1 MNYKKHLIISG
12 ILFIIVLVLWPVFMM
27 LSQPTGSDEDQ
38 LNWVLNHLTLYK
50 IQFFLAFLI
59 APSIIYLMLAQLG
72 KQVTTENNMIKFGYI
87 FIAGYAVLVS
97 IAYCSQIILVP
108 GLLKNG
114 LIDQAKAWYFGS
126 TVSATF
132 FIDQLGYC
140 FWGIGTIVL
149 FRQFLNGKGIIRSLG
164 ILYLVSA
171 VLSIIAFIGL
181 ILDNKL
187 MKEMT
192 LYSGLMLIPV
202 AILTIILGYRENR
215 TLNP

>member
-12 ILFIIVLVLWPVFMM
+12 ILFTIVLLLWPVFMM

-114 LIDQAKAWYFGS
+114 LIDQAKAW
-126 TVSATF
+126 
-132 FIDQLGYC
+132 
-140 FWGIGTIVL
+140 
-149 FRQFLNGKGIIRSLG
+149 
-164 ILYLVSA
+164 
-171 VLSIIAFIGL
+171 
-181 ILDNKL
+181 
-187 MKEMT
+187 
-192 LYSGLMLIPV
+192 
-202 AILTIILGYRENR
+202 
-215 TLNP
+215 